1 MSKVALSGKYRAYP
15 EYKDSGV
22 EWLGDIPLNWS
33 VCRLKQMLSSPMSYG
48 ANEAAERAITSEPR
62 YIRITDMNNDGSL
75 KNDTFR
81 SLPWDVAN
89 QYLLKDLDILLARS
103 GATVGKSFI
112 YRKDFGNCCY
122 AGYLIKASCD
132 SAKLNPEYAFWFFQ
146 SAQYWQYISS
156 SQIQATIQ
164 NVSAEKYGE
173 MYLPLPSSINE
184 QNQIAAFLDHE
195 TAKIDTLIEK
205 QQKLIELLKE
215 KRQAVI
221 SHAVTKG
228 LNPDAPMKDSG
239 VEWLGEVPEH
249 WGVSRLKY
257 HCSVKGRIG
266 FRGYTVEDLVDK
278 SDGALVL
285 GATEMTINGDIT
297 LNNPKYI
304 SWRKYYESPEIM
316 LQKGMILVVQRGS
329 TVGKIAHIDKELGMA
344 TINPSLVLL
353 RDLKINSKF
362 ITYSLMGSLIQH
374 KVKMQTSSTAIPMIS
389 QEQIGNYVQL
399 LPSHE
404 EQQQIVNYISQNI
417 SKINDGISSSKKSI
431 KLMQERRTALI
442 SAAVTGKIDV
452 RNWVAPTTNSDEN
465 EAAQEVTA

>member
-1 MSKVALSGKYRAYP
+1 MSKYQAYP
-15 EYKDSGV
+15 EYKDSEI
-22 EWLGDIPLNWS
+22 EWLDDIPLNWS

-112 YRKDFGNCCY
+112 YREDFGNCCY

-132 SAKLNPEYAFWFFQ
+132 PTKLNPEYAFWFFQ
-146 SAQYWQYISS
+146 SAQYWQYIAG

-184 QNQIAAFLDHE
+184 QNHIAAFLDHE
-195 TAKIDTLIEK
+195 TAKIDSLIEK
-205 QQKLIELLKE
+205 QQQLIELLKE

-228 LNPDAPMKDSG
+228 LNPDAPIKDSG

-249 WGVSRLKY
+249 WVCCAIKYQLFSQDSRRIPLSSEERGKKHGEYRYYGASGVIDFIDEYIFDESN
-257 HCSVKGRIG
+257 V
-266 FRGYTVEDLVDK
+266 LVGE
-278 SDGALVL
+278 DGANLVNRNTPL
-285 GATEMTINGDIT
+285 AFAAHGKYWVNNHAHILKPLDGLADYWAEVIEIIDVNPMVSGSAQPKLTAEA
-297 LNNPKYI
+297 LNN
-304 SWRKYYESPEIM
+304 
-316 LQKGMILVVQRGS
+316 L
-329 TVGKIAHIDKELGMA
+329 KIAFPLDIEERLSIESFIQVQKNKYDTLIKSA
-344 TINPSLVLL
+344 NTQVFLL
-353 RDLKINSKF
+353 K
-362 ITYSLMGSLIQH
+362 
-374 KVKMQTSSTAIPMIS
+374 
-389 QEQIGNYVQL
+389 
-399 LPSHE
+399 
-404 EQQQIVNYISQNI
+404 
-417 SKINDGISSSKKSI
+417 
-431 KLMQERRTALI
+431 ERRTALI

-452 RNWVAPTTNSDEN
+452 RNWVLPTTSSDTN
-465 EAAQEVTA
+465 EATQEVTA